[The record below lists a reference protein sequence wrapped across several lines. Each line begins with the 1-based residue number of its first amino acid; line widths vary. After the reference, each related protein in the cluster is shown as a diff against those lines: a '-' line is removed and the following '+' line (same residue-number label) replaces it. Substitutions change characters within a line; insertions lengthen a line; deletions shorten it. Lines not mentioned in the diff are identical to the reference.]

1 MQVVSHPG
9 HSPALSSKARMNPLL
24 KAGSVSPERP
34 TWLNLG
40 IRGKII
46 FPYLLLTLA
55 LAILGAYIV
64 TQLIAGSIEER
75 FNNQLVNAGQVAADG
90 LVRLERSHLELWRIL
105 AATEGLSQAA
115 RAGDAIE
122 TRLLIEGQIAS
133 RGAGSVIVVN
143 ADHRGVL
150 AL

>member
-55 LAILGAYIV
+55 VAILGAYIV

-90 LVRLERSHLELWRIL
+90 LVRLARNPLELWRIL
-105 AATEGLSQAA
+105 AVTVGLPEATH
-115 RAGDAIE
+115 AGDPNE
-122 TRLLIEGQIAS
+122 TRLLIEGQTANRSAS
-133 RGAGSVIVVN
+133 SVIVV
-143 ADHRGVL
+143 D
-150 AL
+150 